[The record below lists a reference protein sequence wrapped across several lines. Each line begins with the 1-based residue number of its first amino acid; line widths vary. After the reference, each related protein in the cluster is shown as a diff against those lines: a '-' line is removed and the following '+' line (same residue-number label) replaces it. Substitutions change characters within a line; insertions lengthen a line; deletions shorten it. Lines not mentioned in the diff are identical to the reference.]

1 MTHSQDATGGTI
13 GRAGE
18 IINRFGGIRPMSAK
32 TGIPVTTIQG
42 WKQRDA
48 IPANRR
54 NELIDA
60 ANQHGINLS
69 DMLMDIVGDTS
80 PERPIQNESAK
91 NPAQNPAQNKS
102 VQEEEIVIPVQRMAR
117 SADAQDR
124 ADDRDLRRGSNQT
137 TWIAAGGLILAAGV
151 VGVILAMAPKVDSVS
166 AQQIKIRELEQKMA
180 EMEAAQKTQKA
191 NPPEESSLLPSD
203 MSAKLSAI
211 ESKVGELSNQAKSYA
226 TLAADLK
233 NGSMTARLSQVES
246 HVNALLQQANA
257 QGLQSML
264 QKVDM
269 LQQSAR
275 GNTELRSV
283 LSSLVTAA
291 QGASPDD
298 LAATF
303 SNLRDSDPRV
313 AETFK
318 DVAPEDM
325 KAAVM
330 LLGMSQLRDSLARD
344 NTSFEQDLQLLKT
357 TMAKDNPELLAAI
370 DRLAPKAKSGVLT
383 PTGLSKEL
391 RGLTGDI
398 VSASL
403 SGQDVS
409 ISDKAVARLGT
420 MITVEKNGQQISGTH
435 TQIVIAQAQKK
446 LDAGDV
452 AGAVA
457 LLQQIQGPAAAKT
470 QPLIDQAQA
479 TMLASQ
485 VQHLLGQNL
494 VQTLKNM
501 THKSAP
507 YTVGNGGANQI
518 IDTLKSVGQSVGQSV
533 GTPAIGGQ

>member
-80 PERPIQNESAK
+80 PERPLQKE
-91 NPAQNPAQNKS
+91 PAQNPAQNKS

-117 SADAQDR
+117 SAD

-409 ISDKAVARLGT
+409 ISDKAAARLGT
-420 MITVEKNGQQISGTH
+420 MITIEKNGQQISGTH

-533 GTPAIGGQ
+533 GTSAIGGQ

>member
-1 MTHSQDATGGTI
+1 MASLSLMPILAQSLSVLGLALFSWPRGGAAAPSTSLSMVMGAALAAVGLTLGGLSSGMLVGVAVPAAAVALAMSLAGSPTEGTD
-13 GRAGE
+13 GRRQMICLGLLGLLLGAALLPVVRLVVE
-18 IINRFGGIRPMSAK
+18 HAAQTAK
-32 TGIPVTTIQG
+32 
-42 WKQRDA
+42 
-48 IPANRR
+48 
-54 NELIDA
+54 
-60 ANQHGINLS
+60 
-69 DMLMDIVGDTS
+69 
-80 PERPIQNESAK
+80 
-91 NPAQNPAQNKS
+91 
-102 VQEEEIVIPVQRMAR
+102 
-117 SADAQDR
+117 
-124 ADDRDLRRGSNQT
+124 
-137 TWIAAGGLILAAGV
+137 AAGA
-151 VGVILAMAPKVDSVS
+151 
-166 AQQIKIRELEQKMA
+166 
-180 EMEAAQKTQKA
+180 
-191 NPPEESSLLPSD
+191 
-203 MSAKLSAI
+203 
-211 ESKVGELSNQAKSYA
+211 
-226 TLAADLK
+226 
-233 NGSMTARLSQVES
+233 
-246 HVNALLQQANA
+246 
-257 QGLQSML
+257 
-264 QKVDM
+264 
-269 LQQSAR
+269 
-275 GNTELRSV
+275 
-283 LSSLVTAA
+283 TAA

-357 TMAKDNPELLAAI
+357 TLAKDNPELLASI

-383 PTGLSKEL
+383 PTGLSNEL

-409 ISDKAVARLGT
+409 ITDKAVARLGT
-420 MITVEKNGQQISGTH
+420 MITVEKNGQQISGTS

-479 TMLASQ
+479 TMLASH

-507 YTVGNGGANQI
+507 YTVGNDGVNQI
-518 IDTLKSVGQSVGQSV
+518 LDTVKSVGSS
-533 GTPAIGGQ
+533 AIGGQ